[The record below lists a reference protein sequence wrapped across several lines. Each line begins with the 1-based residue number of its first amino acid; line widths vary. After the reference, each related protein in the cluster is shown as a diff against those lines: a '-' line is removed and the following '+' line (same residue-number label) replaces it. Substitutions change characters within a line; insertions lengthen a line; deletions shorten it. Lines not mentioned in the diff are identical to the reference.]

1 MNVEMQVAQGQMIQR
16 MNDTAGVMMMMNKL
30 AKVEAVQETMQAFQ
44 REMTKAGIIEEMVD
58 DVMDTVDEA
67 DDEDA
72 ADEEVA
78 KILTELNA
86 EAMGGAK
93 SAATHQAYESAKAAD
108 GDEEEDMAMLR

>member
-1 MNVEMQVAQGQMIQR
+1 MAHPYEKDDSWVFDR
-16 MNDTAGVMMMMNKL
+16 
-30 AKVEAVQETMQAFQ
+30 VQ
-44 REMTKAGIIEEMVD
+44 AGIIEEMVD

-108 GDEEEDMAMLR
+108 GDEEEDMAMLRGKLAALKG

>member
-1 MNVEMQVAQGQMIQR
+1 MF
-16 MNDTAGVMMMMNKL
+16 DC
-30 AKVEAVQETMQAFQ
+30 VQ
-44 REMTKAGIIEEMVD
+44 AGIIEEMVD

-93 SAATHQAYESAKAAD
+93 SAATHQAYESAKAPD
-108 GDEEEDMAMLR
+108 GDEEEDMAMLRGKLAALKG